1 MWLGVPAVGSRASS
15 SSSSAALEPPE
26 DTYIP
31 PHPRPLLRRPVWA
44 SLDGLWDHVV
54 LPANASSV
62 AGAQVVLTSDGAPI
76 RVPFPIESNLSQV
89 RRSLGSDERLWYRR
103 KFHFADGCG
112 AADSKIIRF
121 GAVDWE
127 AHVWFN
133 GQPAGTH
140 RGGYEP
146 FELDVGPL
154 VYGTAWGD
162 GWRGPHELLVAVL
175 DPSSDGSQPLGKQSL
190 DPSGIWYTASS
201 GIWQSVMLECAPPQ
215 HVLNLRWEW
224 SPPSARASGH
234 EVGLRIELA
243 KPERAACVALR
254 VDGPRSVDERLSQ
267 APVKMSDGER
277 LRLDFRRLGGAVL
290 WSVDEPRMYS
300 AEVRVAEPDRD
311 GHCGGVWPGVG
322 AAASLLTA
330 RESESEA
337 CAALAEG
344 EGGGVQCP
352 AGQRIRAVRFA
363 SWGTPSGS
371 CADGKSSVD
380 GGLHSLRVGA
390 CHTPLTM
397 PTLLERCVGRAAC
410 ALNATN
416 SYFGDDPCP
425 GMPKALAVVATCAP
439 PPPAGTDAVLT
450 HFGLRDVRVG
460 ARDTATPTLELNGA
474 PTFVWALLDQGFW
487 PHGLHTAPDD
497 DALLRD
503 IVGAKR
509 LGFNAL
515 RKHIKVEPQRWYW
528 WADWVGLLV
537 LQDMP
542 CARMS
547 NERHTVVLTEATA
560 DDAAAKTR
568 REHGAHNF
576 RRELEAMVAALEAH
590 PSIIMWTIFNEGWS
604 HHDARALTDLVR
616 VRDPT
621 RLVNTDC
628 GFRRPG
634 AFEDHGLGDVV
645 SIHSYP
651 QPQAP
656 PVVFSN
662 GRLPFLGEF
671 GGLGLALA
679 GSRGAAWG
687 YKTAS
692 SHGLL
697 RNATDL
703 ARAYAAMLFALGDL
717 ARAGKVRGAVYTQL
731 TDVEDEVNGLV
742 SYDRAALKLRAE
754 WLRERHAELLA
765 TAASSRGEE
774 RVAAVVDAQGGAGL
788 RGAP

>member
-1 MWLGVPAVGSRASS
+1 MWLAVPVVGSRASS

-344 EGGGVQCP
+344 EGGGVRARR
-352 AGQRIRAVRFA
+352 AGAYA
-363 SWGTPSGS
+363 PCGS
-371 CADGKSSVD
+371 RR
-380 GGLHSLRVGA
+380 GGPR
-390 CHTPLTM
+390 
-397 PTLLERCVGRAAC
+397 RAA
-410 ALNATN
+410 
-416 SYFGDDPCP
+416 
-425 GMPKALAVVATCAP
+425 
-439 PPPAGTDAVLT
+439 
-450 HFGLRDVRVG
+450 
-460 ARDTATPTLELNGA
+460 ART
-474 PTFVWALLDQGFW
+474 
-487 PHGLHTAPDD
+487 
-497 DALLRD
+497 
-503 IVGAKR
+503 
-509 LGFNAL
+509 
-515 RKHIKVEPQRWYW
+515 
-528 WADWVGLLV
+528 
-537 LQDMP
+537 
-542 CARMS
+542 
-547 NERHTVVLTEATA
+547 
-560 DDAAAKTR
+560 
-568 REHGAHNF
+568 
-576 RRELEAMVAALEAH
+576 
-590 PSIIMWTIFNEGWS
+590 
-604 HHDARALTDLVR
+604 
-616 VRDPT
+616 
-621 RLVNTDC
+621 
-628 GFRRPG
+628 
-634 AFEDHGLGDVV
+634 
-645 SIHSYP
+645 
-651 QPQAP
+651 
-656 PVVFSN
+656 
-662 GRLPFLGEF
+662 
-671 GGLGLALA
+671 
-679 GSRGAAWG
+679 
-687 YKTAS
+687 
-692 SHGLL
+692 
-697 RNATDL
+697 
-703 ARAYAAMLFALGDL
+703 
-717 ARAGKVRGAVYTQL
+717 
-731 TDVEDEVNGLV
+731 
-742 SYDRAALKLRAE
+742 
-754 WLRERHAELLA
+754 
-765 TAASSRGEE
+765 
-774 RVAAVVDAQGGAGL
+774 
-788 RGAP
+788 